1 MRRFCSHLNGCFLG
15 FGLLLLSSCISLAD
29 DIEIDLGA
37 ASTPTSK
44 GASLGNDSSN
54 PKNLT
59 KENTATPTVIPN
71 KRTDLVEDSA
81 PKEDSGASEPNITG
95 LNLISVGQGINVSIE
110 GDELPKPL
118 VQKISSKKILLKFSK
133 TKLNIA
139 SKIEGNVP
147 LVKDVRSS
155 IHAGTAWLVLDVNDV
170 QKFTLEKSSV
180 GFSLLL
186 NPDQN
191 QDNTDTAQLA
201 LSSTSPIADSSNEK
215 DKGLFSRLV
224 DLSLK
229 PTNDG
234 IKVVLTSDGPS
245 KYTVRKLSQPEKLVI
260 RFQDT
265 KLEIEEKM
273 KKFRTDELEIQKG
286 GLLSI
291 ECRQIGPTF
300 SPISEVMLTLVPGT
314 IHQIDRDLNQ
324 VVLTLSAPP
333 VVQKQEPKKGNLNQI
348 VSMDLESA
356 DINAVVKT
364 LVGEAGF
371 ELNIVGGP
379 LTGVVTEK
387 FKDIPFKTALSDL
400 LAPGNYDYDLQGNT
414 LRIGLQATLKSTKSI
429 LPHVT
434 EIINPSGG
442 MAPGQFDT
450 LVRSILP
457 LSNASNSFIDSTR
470 NVIVLNGT
478 IADIEDYK
486 TAIKDLKLDVGSS
499 GDRIT
504 RVVKLNYADAS
515 QISAILGPYLT
526 PVGHVQIKK
535 DLQQLV
541 IWETATNMGVLLE
554 LINELDVKPAQVL
567 IESSIVEV
575 DDQNDLSLG
584 VNWSANRTV
593 GDPTLNAQVNEPPI
607 NGTAGILTFG
617 TLRSGLNINA
627 SLQALVSHQ
636 KGKIISRP
644 RVATQSGVTAEIQET
659 ENVIITTITQT
670 AVQGAGFQTTTT
682 FTQFPLPIDLK
693 VTPRITDDGKIT
705 TVISASITSQS
716 GTAAPGQP
724 PPTNIQTATTT
735 LTTKNGETIVIGG
748 LVREVAEDTTNG
760 VPLLSSLPIVGTLFQ
775 EHDKTN
781 RKEEL
786 VIFITPTLLE
796 D

>member
-1 MRRFCSHLNGCFLG
+1 MRRFCSHLNECFLG
-15 FGLLLLSSCISLAD
+15 FVLLLVSGSISLAD
-29 DIEIDLGA
+29 DIEIDLSA
-37 ASTPTSK
+37 SSTPTSK
-44 GASLGNDSSN
+44 VVSPEKDLSAS
-54 PKNLT
+54 KNAT
-59 KENTATPTVIPN
+59 KENEATPTVV
-71 KRTDLVEDSA
+71 TDKGADLAENPVVKDE
-81 PKEDSGASEPNITG
+81 KEITSSNITG
-95 LNLISVGQGINVSIE
+95 LNFVSEGQGVKVSIE
-110 GDELPKPL
+110 GDKLPKPI
-118 VQKISSKKILLKFSK
+118 VQKVSSKKILLKFSK

-147 LVKDVRSS
+147 LVKGVRSS
-155 IHAGTAWLVLDVNDV
+155 IHAGTAWLVLDVNNIQTV
-170 QKFTLEKSSV
+170 ALEKSDV

-186 NPDQN
+186 NSEQGEDGANASQVASPV
-191 QDNTDTAQLA
+191 A
-201 LSSTSPIADSSNEK
+201 SSIADSSNEK
-215 DKGLFSRLV
+215 SLFSRLV

-245 KYTVRKLSQPEKLVI
+245 KYTVRKLSQPEKLVV

-273 KKFRTDELEIQKG
+273 KKFLANDLEIQKG

-291 ECRQIGPTF
+291 ECRQIGPAF

-333 VVQKQEPKKGNLNQI
+333 IVQKQEPKKGNLNQI
-348 VSMDLESA
+348 VSIDLEGA

-364 LVGEAGF
+364 LVEEAGF

-400 LAPGNYDYDLQGNT
+400 LVSGNYDYDLQGNT
-414 LRIGLQATLKSTKSI
+414 LRIGPQAILKSTKSI

-442 MAPGQFDT
+442 MAPAQFDT

-457 LSNASNSFIDSTR
+457 LSNASNSFIDTTR

-478 IADIEDYK
+478 VADIEDYK
-486 TAIKDLKLDVGSS
+486 MAIKDLKLDVGSS

-504 RVVKLNYADAS
+504 RVVKLNYADAT
-515 QISAILGPYLT
+515 QISTILTPYLT
-526 PVGHVQIKK
+526 PVGKVQVKK

-567 IESSIVEV
+567 IESSIVEL
-575 DDQNDLSLG
+575 DDENDLSLG

-627 SLQALVSHQ
+627 SLQALVSRQ

-644 RVATQSGVTAEIQET
+644 RVATQSGVAAEIQET

-705 TVISASITSQS
+705 TIINASITSQS
-716 GTAAPGQP
+716 GTAAAGQP